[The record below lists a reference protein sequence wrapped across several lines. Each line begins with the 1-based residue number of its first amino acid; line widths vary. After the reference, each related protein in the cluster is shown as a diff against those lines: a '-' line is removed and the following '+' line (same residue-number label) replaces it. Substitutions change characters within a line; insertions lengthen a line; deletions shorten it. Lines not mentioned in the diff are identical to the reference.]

1 MVAKSDI
8 KNVFE
13 VFSDGIKYY
22 FKHFPIFAKYMCF
35 PVFGQFLGL
44 IVITFTT
51 TIFLSIQPNL
61 ITKYEIF
68 QNPWILLATSIAVT
82 LPGLAILFRAFWRYI
97 AAYGTITSMASNLKS
112 GKLYD
117 IAAHDELI
125 NRAAIQYIF
134 LWLLFGLF
142 TLVAIIPFFWVP
154 AMILFVYFVLIFQ
167 VFTFDEINA
176 SAGNAINSFKQSFGM
191 IKGHFLVTFI
201 LLILVGGLTCVLIPH
216 LITFVVLKAPVVQII
231 LEGLKV
237 SPETLI
243 YPHLTAQTLAE
254 GIISLLISSILVM
267 FTLPMRT
274 ITWTLWYKKLAPK
287 FHREQRKI
295 SKKSN
300 VVKLDKRILDR
311 AMEDYE

>member
-13 VFSDGIKYY
+13 VFGDGIKYY

-44 IVITFTT
+44 IVIAFTT

-82 LPGLAILFRAFWRYI
+82 LPGLAILLRACWRYI

-125 NRAAIQYIF
+125 NRAALQYIF

-154 AMILFVYFVLIFQ
+154 AFILFVYFVLIFQ

-176 SAGNAINSFKQSFGM
+176 STGNAINSFKQSFGM
-191 IKGHFLVTFI
+191 IKGHFWATLV
-201 LLILVGGLTCVLIPH
+201 LLILVGTLPYYIIPNITTLILFKIP
-216 LITFVVLKAPVVQII
+216 LVQWFLKIAN
-231 LEGLKV
+231 LA
-237 SPETLI
+237 PETLI
-243 YPHLTAQTLAE
+243 FTHITAQTLIE
-254 GIISLLISSILVM
+254 GIINLLISSILIM
-267 FTLPMRT
+267 FTLPMRV

-295 SKKSN
+295 AKKSN